1 MAAGPLPAQQPA
13 QPVTRAQAV
22 AAALT
27 RGAPAA
33 FGRAD
38 TAAAAGVLR
47 AARLYPNPS
56 LAASYTKDLPHYHV
70 LADLAL
76 DLPWLRAAR
85 VGAAASARDAARY
98 GFAFGRAAIRFD
110 VDTTYTRALAAL
122 AHARLSRRTAS
133 DADSLLRMAQ
143 LRREVGDASELDVRL
158 AEVNA
163 GQLENIAAD
172 DALAAVDALLA
183 VQLAMGLPAET
194 PTITLADSLVAPL
207 DSAPAPAGEALRVAA
222 AAASLRSAERTLT
235 LAHRSVLPA
244 PSLQA
249 GVDQGDPTRPSGRLP
264 VIGGSLSLPLF
275 NRNGGEVAQA
285 TAARDRAQANLDL
298 VGRESAAERSRAERG
313 FTAAM
318 ARLARNRRL
327 LASADRVAGM
337 SLPAYAEGAIP
348 LANVLEAQRNARE
361 ALGRYIDDVALVDD
375 ALGAVRLLTAAPDQL

>member
-1 MAAGPLPAQQPA
+1 MAAGPPLRAQQPVQA
-13 QPVTRAQAV
+13 VTRAQAV

-27 RGAPAA
+27 RGGPAA
-33 FGRAD
+33 FGRAA
-38 TAAAAGVLR
+38 TAAAAGALR
-47 AARLYPNPS
+47 AARLYPTPS
-56 LAASYTKDLPHYHV
+56 LAASYTQDVPHYHV

-172 DALAAVDALLA
+172 DALTAADALLA

-222 AAASLRSAERTLT
+222 AAASLRSAERALT

-244 PSLQA
+244 PSLHA
-249 GVDQGDPTRPSGRLP
+249 GFDQGDPTGPSGPLP
-264 VIGGSLSLPLF
+264 VIGGSPSLPLF
-275 NRNGGEVAQA
+275 NRNGGEIAQA

-298 VGRESAAERSRAERG
+298 VARESAAGRSCAERA
-313 FTAAM
+313 FAAAM
-318 ARLARNRRL
+318 ARLERNRRL
-327 LASADRVAGM
+327 LARPDPVAGRV
-337 SLPAYAEGAIP
+337 PQADGRGAVP

-361 ALGRYIDDVALVDD
+361 ALGRYIDDVAAAND
-375 ALGAVRLLTAAPDQL
+375 AAASLRLLTGAEEP